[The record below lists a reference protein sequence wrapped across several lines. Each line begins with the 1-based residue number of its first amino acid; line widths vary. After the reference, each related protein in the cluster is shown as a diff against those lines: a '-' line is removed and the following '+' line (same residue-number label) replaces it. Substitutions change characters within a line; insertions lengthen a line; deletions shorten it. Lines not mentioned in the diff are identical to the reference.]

1 MKVSGAC
8 SGGARGA
15 DWCNVPGWVDRMG
28 ESSTLIANLWEDEQG
43 GAALEYA
50 LLAGGIFLAIVGA
63 ITFYIDKLET
73 MFNNIANNV

>member
-1 MKVSGAC
+1 
-8 SGGARGA
+8 
-15 DWCNVPGWVDRMG
+15 MG